1 MKGISDFL
9 AKFKVIPN
17 PADEKKI
24 IVSIVNSVIKQDL
37 QEDAVDVRGYS
48 INLNIHPA
56 LKGLLFQNREVI
68 LKQINERFNGE
79 KTFKNIG

>member
-17 PADEKKI
+17 PADEKKNI
-24 IVSIVNSVIKQDL
+24 ISIVNSIIKQDL
-37 QEDAVDVRGYS
+37 QEEVVDVRGYS
-48 INLNIHPA
+48 ITLNIHPA
-56 LKGLLFQNREVI
+56 LKGILFQNKEEI
-68 LKQINERFNGE
+68 LRLINERFNGE

>member
-24 IVSIVNSVIKQDL
+24 IISIVNLVIKQEL
-37 QEDAVDVRGYS
+37 QEEVVDVRGYN

-56 LKGLLFQNREVI
+56 LKGILFQNKEEI
-68 LKQINERFNGE
+68 LRLVNERFNGE
-79 KTFKNIG
+79 KTFKNIA

>member
-24 IVSIVNSVIKQDL
+24 IISIVNSIIKQDL
-37 QEDAVDVRGYS
+37 QGDVVDVRGY
-48 INLNIHPA
+48 
-56 LKGLLFQNREVI
+56 
-68 LKQINERFNGE
+68 
-79 KTFKNIG
+79 

>member
-24 IVSIVNSVIKQDL
+24 IISIVNSVIKQEL
-37 QEDAVDVRGYS
+37 REDIVDVRGYI

-56 LKGLLFQNREVI
+56 LKGVLFQNKEEI
-68 LKQINERFNGE
+68 LKLINQRFNGE

>member
-37 QEDAVDVRGYS
+37 QEDVVDVRGYS

-68 LKQINERFNGE
+68 LRQINERFNGE

>member
-24 IVSIVNSVIKQDL
+24 IVSIVSEVIKQEISEENIEI
-37 QEDAVDVRGYS
+37 QSYTIKV
-48 INLNIHPA
+48 NIHPA
-56 LKGLLFQNREVI
+56 LKGLVFQNKEAI

-79 KTFKNIG
+79 KNFKNIV

>member
-24 IVSIVNSVIKQDL
+24 IVSIISEIIKQEIN
-37 QEDAVDVRGYS
+37 EDCVDIQSYTIKV
-48 INLNIHPA
+48 NIHPA
-56 LKGLLFQNREVI
+56 LKGLIFQNKDAI
-68 LKQINERFNGE
+68 LEQINKRFNGE
-79 KTFKNIG
+79 KTFKNIV

>member
-24 IVSIVNSVIKQDL
+24 IISIVNSVIKQDL
-37 QEDAVDVRGYS
+37 QEDVVDVRGYS

-56 LKGLLFQNREVI
+56 LKGLLFQNKETI
-68 LKQINERFNGE
+68 LQQINKRFNGE
-79 KTFKNIG
+79 KIFKNIG

>member
-24 IVSIVNSVIKQDL
+24 IISIVNSIIKQDL
-37 QEDAVDVRGYS
+37 QEDVVDVRGYS

-56 LKGLLFQNREVI
+56 LKGLLFQNKEVV

>member
-24 IVSIVNSVIKQDL
+24 IVSIINSIIEQDL
-37 QEDAVDVRGYS
+37 QEDIVDVRGYS

-56 LKGLLFQNREVI
+56 LKGLLFQNKEAI